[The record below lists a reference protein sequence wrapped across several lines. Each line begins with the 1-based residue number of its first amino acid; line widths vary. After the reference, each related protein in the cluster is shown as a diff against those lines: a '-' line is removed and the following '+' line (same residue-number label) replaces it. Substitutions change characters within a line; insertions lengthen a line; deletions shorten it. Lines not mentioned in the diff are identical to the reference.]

1 MVAKDLARIYRAN
14 SVLTA
19 TPGQIVLMLY
29 DSALGALASAR
40 EAFALPPRDLHRY
53 ETINR
58 HLRRAQRII
67 TELKNTLNFEVGG
80 DVAPT
85 LYRLYEYYNRR
96 ILEANMKKEIEPIRE
111 VEHLLGDL
119 RDAWAEM
126 LKHPGATRASEAGAV
141 PEEAAQAR

>member
-1 MVAKDLARIYRAN
+1 MGV
-14 SVLTA
+14 
-19 TPGQIVLMLY
+19 
-29 DSALGALASAR
+29 
-40 EAFALPPRDLHRY
+40 
-53 ETINR
+53 
-58 HLRRAQRII
+58 
-67 TELKNTLNFEVGG
+67 EVGG

-96 ILEANMKKEIEPIRE
+96 ILEANMRKEIEPIRE

-126 LKHPGATRASEAGAV
+126 LKHPGVACAPAAGAV